1 MLICF
6 NNHTTTPQ
14 KKPMKTSF
22 KTRHYLSLGLLCT
35 GLCANIA
42 NAATL
47 ITINTGTNQVETTDD
62 VSAGFQF
69 TVGNNAIEITKLGY
83 LIGLGV
89 SETSTSTDVAI
100 WRVSDQVE
108 MTRLTVADTS
118 PDVQDDFRWGTLG
131 APVTLAANTQY
142 VIAANRG
149 ASEWLYNSFGGVTSG
164 SGVTYDTA
172 AVGGF
177 GTGSGTQSALV
188 YPDET
193 GGIWPSRVGA
203 FGGNAQY
210 TVVPEPGAFPI
221 AAGLTGLVVALGRRR
236 RTN

>member
-1 MLICF
+1 
-6 NNHTTTPQ
+6 
-14 KKPMKTSF
+14 MKTSF

-42 NAATL
+42 NAAIL
-47 ITINTGTNQVETTDD
+47 ITIDPGGVNVAPSNEDI
-62 VSAGFQF
+62 SAGFRF
-69 TVGNNAIEITKLGY
+69 TVGDAPIEITKLGY
-83 LIGLGV
+83 LIGRGV
-89 SETSTSTDVAI
+89 VETSTSTDVAI
-100 WRVSDQVE
+100 WRVSDQFE
-108 MTRLTVADTS
+108 MTRLTVLNTS

-131 APVTLAANTQY
+131 APVTLGANTQY

-149 ASEWLYNSFGGVTSG
+149 GSEWIFNSPGVTSG

-177 GTGSGTQSALV
+177 AAGGGTQSALV
-188 YPDET
+188 YPGT
-193 GGIWPSRVGA
+193 TSGIWPSRVGA

-221 AAGLTGLVVALGRRR
+221 AAGLTGLAVALGRRR